1 MTDEPRPDQ
10 PDAAARP
17 VPPASVPEGAS
28 STPGVPPLPPT
39 AFPQAASQQPGGAH
53 PWQGAATQ
61 SAAPSGAEPPAP
73 YGTQP
78 AAPSGVQPP
87 APYGTQP
94 AAPSGVQP
102 PAPYGTQPAGP
113 YGAEPPAPYGAAAP
127 GAPRPPCGAPVA
139 SPPRTLSV
147 LSLVAGAVGL
157 STTLVT
163 LGLTVVLAVAGIVLG
178 HLASRREPASRGL
191 WLAGLITGYVGVLAT
206 ICLWVGLLAFWLA
219 FGASSAGGLGR

>member
-17 VPPASVPEGAS
+17 VSPARVPEGAS

-94 AAPSGVQP
+94 AGPS
-102 PAPYGTQPAGP
+102 
-113 YGAEPPAPYGAAAP
+113 GAEPPAPYGAAAP
-127 GAPRPPCGAPVA
+127 GAPRPPWGAPVA

-147 LSLVAGAVGL
+147 LSLVAGAIGL

>member
-94 AAPSGVQP
+94 AGPS
-102 PAPYGTQPAGP
+102 
-113 YGAEPPAPYGAAAP
+113 GAEPPAPYGAAAP
-127 GAPRPPCGAPVA
+127 GAPRPPWGAPVA

>member
-10 PDAAARP
+10 PDAATGP

-39 AFPQAASQQPGGAH
+39 AFPRAASQQPGGPH
-53 PWQGAATQ
+53 PWQGAASQ
-61 SAAPSGAEPPAP
+61 PAAAYGAEPP
-73 YGTQP
+73 
-78 AAPSGVQPP
+78 APSGVQPP
-87 APYGTQP
+87 APYGTRP
-94 AAPSGVQP
+94 VAPYGVQP
-102 PAPYGTQPAGP
+102 PAPAAG
-113 YGAEPPAPYGAAAP
+113 AAP
-127 GAPRPPCGAPVA
+127 GGPRPPWGAPVA

-163 LGLTVVLAVAGIVLG
+163 LGLTVVVAVAGIVLG

-219 FGASSAGGLGR
+219 LVASTAGASVR